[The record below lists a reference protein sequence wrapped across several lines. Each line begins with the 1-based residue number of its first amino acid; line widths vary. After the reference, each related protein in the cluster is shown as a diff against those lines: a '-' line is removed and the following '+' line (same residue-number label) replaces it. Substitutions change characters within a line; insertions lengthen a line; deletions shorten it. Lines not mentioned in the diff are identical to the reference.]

1 MDNQHKIA
9 VYGRE
14 HETPNEIYYSSVEN
28 LGIDFGISV
37 GVTQKDNEDCIG
49 ITTLNTDVVLSV
61 ADGHWG
67 NEASELAVSK
77 VIEFLNPDVRLS
89 KDNEAR
95 ARLFSIFEQINY
107 ELLQSSMK
115 FPGAP
120 AAETTLI
127 VCYIRETPRGKFLY
141 WASFG
146 DSYSFIF
153 RNGELKQLNSL
164 NKYWLGMLSKL
175 SENADSGISLKYLS
189 GESHYIG
196 VASGLE
202 TGIEKLSSGDVV
214 FLCTDG
220 LIGSD
225 NEVPKA
231 VAQNI
236 QTILSANT
244 STNLKAKEIINS
256 ALARG
261 ETDNVSCV
269 IYPIA

>member
-9 VYGRE
+9 IYGRD
-14 HETPNEIYYSSVEN
+14 HETPNEIYYSSIEG
-28 LGIDFGISV
+28 LGIGFGISV
-37 GVTQKDNEDCIG
+37 GVTQKANEDCIG
-49 ITTLNTDVVLSV
+49 LSTLNTDVVLTI

-77 VIEFLNPDVRLS
+77 VVEFLNPDVRLS

-95 ARLFSIFEQINY
+95 ARLFPLFEQINN
-107 ELLQSSMK
+107 ELLQSAMR

-127 VCYIRETPRGKFLY
+127 VCYIRETPRGKYLY

-146 DSYSFIF
+146 DSYLFIF

-175 SENADSGISLKYLS
+175 SENAESGISLKYLS
-189 GESHYIG
+189 GESRYIG

-225 NEVPKA
+225 DEVPEA

-244 STNLKAKEIINS
+244 PTNLKAKEIVNS
-256 ALARG
+256 ALMRG
-261 ETDNVSCV
+261 EIDNVSCV
-269 IYPIA
+269 IFPIT